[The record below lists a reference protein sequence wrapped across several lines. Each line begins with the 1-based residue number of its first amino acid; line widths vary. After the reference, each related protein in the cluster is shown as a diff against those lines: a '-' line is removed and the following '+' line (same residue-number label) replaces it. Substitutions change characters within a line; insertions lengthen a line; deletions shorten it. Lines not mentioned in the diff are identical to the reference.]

1 MHHLKVIIILCWK
14 TSHQKLYMLMLLSM
28 QWMMK
33 YQQSL
38 PNSSNKLKFFL
49 LSEVSKLID
58 SVMNMKQG
66 DQRSTG
72 FLEKKEFNKITI
84 VNSLLAKIQKY
95 LTNWWIVL
103 WSNRF
108 TSFTRNFLISQ
119 NVQHKMQKK
128 TLELRKENKKEV
140 ASQNEYS

>member
-1 MHHLKVIIILCWK
+1 MHHLKVIIQKKPHLIRNYTCWCYCQCNEWW
-14 TSHQKLYMLMLLSM
+14 SINGLF
-28 QWMMK
+28 
-33 YQQSL
+33 
-38 PNSSNKLKFFL
+38 PNSSNKLKLFL

-58 SVMNMKQG
+58 SVMTMRQE
-66 DQRSTG
+66 DQRCTG
-72 FLEKKEFNKITI
+72 FLEKKEFDKITK

-108 TSFTRNFLISQ
+108 TSFTRNFFISQ

-140 ASQNEYS
+140 ASQKEYS